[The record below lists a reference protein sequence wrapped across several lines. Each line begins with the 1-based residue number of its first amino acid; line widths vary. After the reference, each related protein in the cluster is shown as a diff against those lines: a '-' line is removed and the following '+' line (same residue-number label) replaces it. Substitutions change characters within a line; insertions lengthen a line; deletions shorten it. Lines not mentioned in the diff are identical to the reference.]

1 MCTLIPASQQQNTRT
16 FFSQR
21 PRPCLPWRRD
31 TGRRRCAPDRTPVY
45 HPVLSLL
52 RGRHRGGHPSAEPAQ
67 YDGQSSHARRRR
79 PVHGRRQVLLDVQP
93 VQATPRKALQLLRQ
107 LRAAVRSLK
116 GLSRGEGEGG
126 ERVKEQEEA
135 EEEGARQGRMLEGCR
150 RAGG

>member
-1 MCTLIPASQQQNTRT
+1 MCVCVCACACVCEREPLSLPPAFPSLLEMYTLIYPPPNNNTRT
-16 FFSQR
+16 LLSQR
-21 PRPCLPWRRD
+21 PRPCLPRRRD
-31 TGRRRCAPDRTPVY
+31 TGRRRCAPDCAPVH

-79 PVHGRRQVLLDVQP
+79 PVYGRRQVLLDVQP

-116 GLSRGEGEGG
+116 GSG
-126 ERVKEQEEA
+126 
-135 EEEGARQGRMLEGCR
+135 
-150 RAGG
+150 